1 MLIIAVLV
9 ALLVLLAFGL
19 VASLNWLAITAA
31 VLFAATLAVA
41 YVQHRRHHVG
51 PTARHSNVTD
61 LDPNTSYR
69 GNLGDPPAGDPRNDT

>member
-19 VASLNWLAITAA
+19 IASLNWLAITAA

-41 YVQHRRHHVG
+41 YAQHRRHHVA

-61 LDPNTSYR
+61 LDPNAGYR
-69 GNLGDPPAGDPRNDT
+69 NGQLDDPHGDQRTDT